1 MKLMQITVHFEFADA
16 ITAILDRQG
25 ISHYVRYPMI
35 SGKDR
40 EGKHYGTQ
48 VFPGNITVIQA
59 QTPDSA
65 IDALF
70 CGLKAFRD
78 EKRAHRH
85 LEAFVLPIERRLND
99 DVPLERPPTTEESPE
114 ESPDV
119 APPPEI
125 DASSVSPP
133 TSDEPPPTP
142 DEDSPGNASF
152 AE

>member
-1 MKLMQITVHFEFADA
+1 MKLMQITVHFEYADA
-16 ITAILDRQG
+16 ITAILDHQG

-35 SGKDR
+35 AGKDR

-70 CGLKAFRD
+70 RELKAFRD

-99 DVPLERPPTTEESPE
+99 DVSLERSPTTEDSPV
-114 ESPDV
+114 V
-119 APPPEI
+119 APPPPEI
-125 DASSVSPP
+125 APSPAPPP
-133 TSDEPPPTP
+133 TSEEAAPTP